1 MRGLLAQDLT
11 LKITSKDQIEA
22 SILEKIDYTKKHRDT
37 ATIILEIHKAS
48 DYLKN
53 LGYFTNTIHKIEKE
67 NKQYTAYFSLNSK
80 IENAIIRI
88 HSGFEIYI
96 KNSKVKNNTVNIP
109 IKDLKNTLHEISNN
123 LDKTGASFSKVQLQ
137 NVTIKNKTLL
147 ADLNIIRSKKR
158 IINNVIIRGY
168 ENFPKSYLKN
178 YFNIND
184 SSVFN
189 QFKVTEIHEASKNLR
204 FVSVIKPP
212 EVLFTKDSTSLF
224 LYFKKKQHN
233 SFDGIVSF
241 TSKENGKV
249 LFNGNVD
256 LKFNNLFD
264 KGEQFELFWNS
275 IGEERQELKL
285 TSKTPYVF
293 NSKFTPQISFSIYK
307 QDSTFLN
314 TTFNSKIS
322 YNIAP
327 KTQLA
332 ISYNTESSEHLTI
345 NNTENIDSFNNYF
358 FGLQF
363 TYNIPKNDFFFNDLF
378 SLAINPS
385 FGRRKT
391 SQENSN
397 QFKIEVS
404 ASYLWSINFRN
415 SIFIKNSTSYLNSNN
430 YLDNELFRVG
440 GANSIRGFLEQSIF
454 TNSFSYF
461 NIEYRFLTS
470 QKSYL
475 YSITD
480 FGKFKTNQKNENL
493 FSIGLGY
500 LFTARNTQINLSTA
514 IGKNSSQNFDFH
526 KSRLSISWLNF
537 F

>member
-1 MRGLLAQDLT
+1 MKGFFAQNLT
-11 LKITSKDQIEA
+11 LKLIAQNKIETSIIEKLDYLKVHKDTTSIT
-22 SILEKIDYTKKHRDT
+22 LEVHKI
-37 ATIILEIHKAS
+37 S
-48 DYLKN
+48 DYLKT

-67 NKQYTAYFSLNSK
+67 KKQYTAYFSLNSK
-80 IENAIIRI
+80 IENAIIKIR
-88 HSGFEIYI
+88 SGFEIYL
-96 KNSKVKNNTVNIP
+96 KNFKIKNNTVSIP
-109 IKDLKNTLHEISNN
+109 IKNLKNTLHEISNN

-137 NVTIKNKTLL
+137 NVTIKNRTLF

-158 IINNVIIRGY
+158 IINNIVIRGY

-178 YFNIND
+178 YFNIRD

-189 QFKVTEIHEASKNLR
+189 QFKITEINKASKNLR
-204 FVSVIKPP
+204 FVSIIKPP

-241 TSKENGKV
+241 TSKDNGRV

-256 LKFNNLFD
+256 LKLNNLLN

-285 TSKTPYVF
+285 SSKIPYVF

-314 TTFNSKIS
+314 TKFDSKLFYTIAPRVKLAITYNSESSENLDNKNRNNLETFNNRFLGLYFN
-322 YNIAP
+322 YNIA
-327 KTQLA
+327 
-332 ISYNTESSEHLTI
+332 
-345 NNTENIDSFNNYF
+345 
-358 FGLQF
+358 
-363 TYNIPKNDFFFNDLF
+363 KNDFFFNDLF

-397 QFKIEVS
+397 QFKLEIS

-440 GANSIRGFLEQSIF
+440 GANSIRGFIEQSIF
-454 TNSFSYF
+454 TNSFSF
-461 NIEYRFLTS
+461 INMEYRFLTS

-480 FGKFKTNQKNENL
+480 FGKFKTMQKNENL
-493 FSIGLGY
+493 VSLGLGY

-514 IGKNSSQNFDFH
+514 IGKNSSQKFDFN
-526 KSRLSISWLNF
+526 KSKLSISWINF

>member
-1 MRGLLAQDLT
+1 MKGFFAQNLT
-11 LKITSKDQIEA
+11 LKLIANNKIETSV
-22 SILEKIDYTKKHRDT
+22 LEKLDYIKVHKDT
-37 ATIILEIHKAS
+37 TSINIEVHKIS
-48 DYLKN
+48 DYLKT
-53 LGYFTNTIHKIEKE
+53 LGYFTNTIHEIKKE
-67 NKQYTAYFSLNSK
+67 NKQYAAYFSLNNK
-80 IENAIIRI
+80 IENAIIKIR
-88 HSGFEIYI
+88 SGFEIYL
-96 KNSKVKNNTVNIP
+96 KNFKIKNNTIIIP
-109 IKDLKNTLHEISNN
+109 IKNLQNTLHEISNN
-123 LDKTGASFSKVQLQ
+123 LDKIGASFSKVQLQ

-147 ADLNIIRSKKR
+147 ADLDIIRSKKR

-189 QFKVTEIHEASKNLR
+189 QFMVTEIDEASKNLR
-204 FVSVIKPP
+204 FVSIIKPP

-256 LKFNNLFD
+256 LKLNNLLN

-285 TSKTPYVF
+285 SSKTPYVF

-314 TTFNSKIS
+314 TKFDSKLF

-327 KTQLA
+327 RVKLA
-332 ISYNTESSEHLTI
+332 ITYNSESSENLNKI
-345 NNTENIDSFNNYF
+345 NSNNLETFNNHF
-358 FGLQF
+358 LGLHLN
-363 TYNIPKNDFFFNDLF
+363 YNIAKNDFFFNDLF
-378 SLAINPS
+378 SIAINPS
-385 FGRRKT
+385 FGKRKT
-391 SQENSN
+391 NQENSS
-397 QFKIEVS
+397 QFKLEIS

-415 SIFIKNSTSYLNSNN
+415 SLFIKNSTSYLNSNN

-440 GANSIRGFLEQSIF
+440 GANSIRGFIEQSIF
-454 TNSFSYF
+454 TSSFSYI
-461 NIEYRFLTS
+461 NMEYRFLTS

-500 LFTARNTQINLSTA
+500 LFTVRNAQINISTA
-514 IGKNSSQNFDFH
+514 MGKNSSQKFDFN
-526 KSRLSISWLNF
+526 KSRLSVSWINF

>member
-1 MRGLLAQDLT
+1 MAQDLR

-22 SILEKIDYTKKHRDT
+22 LILEKIDYEKTHKDT
-37 ATIILEIHKAS
+37 ATINLEVHRTS

-53 LGYFTNTIHKIEKE
+53 LGYFTNTVLKIEKKDKE
-67 NKQYTAYFSLNSK
+67 YTAYFSLNSK
-80 IENAIIRI
+80 IENAMIRI

-96 KNSKVKNNTVNIP
+96 KNSEVKNNTVNIP

-137 NVTIKNKTLL
+137 NITIKNKTLL
-147 ADLNIIRSKKR
+147 ADLDIIRSKKR
-158 IINNVIIRGY
+158 IINNVVIRGY

-178 YFNIND
+178 YFNINN

-189 QFKVTEIHEASKNLR
+189 QFRVTEIHKASKNLR
-204 FVSVIKPP
+204 FVSIIKPP
-212 EVLFTKDSTSLF
+212 EVLFTNDSTSLF

-256 LKFNNLFD
+256 LKLNNLLN

-285 TSKTPYVF
+285 SSKTPYIF
-293 NSKFTPQISFSIYK
+293 NSKFTPEISFSIYK

-314 TTFNSKIS
+314 TKFDSKLF

-327 KTQLA
+327 RVKLA
-332 ISYNTESSEHLTI
+332 IAYNSESSENLSNLI
-345 NNTENIDSFNNYF
+345 SNNLETFNNHF
-358 FGLQF
+358 LGLHF
-363 TYNIPKNDFFFNDLF
+363 NYKIAKNDFFFNDLF

-397 QFKIEVS
+397 QFKLEIS

-440 GANSIRGFLEQSIF
+440 GANSIRGFIEQSIF
-454 TNSFSYF
+454 TNSFSF
-461 NIEYRFLTS
+461 INMEYRFLTS

-480 FGKFKTNQKNENL
+480 FGKFKTMQKNENL
-493 FSIGLGY
+493 VSLGLGY

-514 IGKNSSQNFDFH
+514 IGKNSSQKFDFN
-526 KSRLSISWLNF
+526 KSRLSISWINF

>member
-1 MRGLLAQDLT
+1 MKGFFAQNLT
-11 LKITSKDQIEA
+11 LKLIANNKIETSVLEELDYLKVHKDTT
-22 SILEKIDYTKKHRDT
+22 SVNLEVHKI
-37 ATIILEIHKAS
+37 S
-48 DYLKN
+48 DYLKT
-53 LGYFTNTIHKIEKE
+53 LGYFTNTIYKIEKE

-80 IENAIIRI
+80 IENAIIKIR
-88 HSGFEIYI
+88 SGFEIYL
-96 KNSKVKNNTVNIP
+96 KNFKIKNNTIFIP
-109 IKDLKNTLHEISNN
+109 IKNLQNTLHEISNN

-137 NVTIKNKTLL
+137 NVVIKKRTLF
-147 ADLNIIRSKKR
+147 ADLNIIRSKER
-158 IINNVIIRGY
+158 IINNIVIKGY
-168 ENFPKSYLKN
+168 ENFPRSYLKN
-178 YFNIND
+178 YFNISD
-184 SSVFN
+184 SCVFN
-189 QFKVTEIHEASKNLR
+189 QFKVTEINNASKNLR
-204 FVSVIKPP
+204 FISIIKPP
-212 EVLFTKDSTSLF
+212 EVLFTKDSTLLF

-256 LKFNNLFD
+256 LKFNNLFN

-314 TTFNSKIS
+314 TKFDSKLF
-322 YNIAP
+322 YNIVP
-327 KTQLA
+327 KVKLA
-332 ISYNTESSEHLTI
+332 ITYNSESSENL
-345 NNTENIDSFNNYF
+345 NKKNRNTLEAFNNHF
-358 FGLQF
+358 LGLHF
-363 TYNIPKNDFFFNDLF
+363 NYSIAKNDFFFNDLF

-397 QFKIEVS
+397 QFKLEISV
-404 ASYLWSINFRN
+404 SYLWSINFRN
-415 SIFIKNSTSYLNSNN
+415 SVFIKNSSSYLNSNN

-440 GANSIRGFLEQSIF
+440 GANSIRGFNEQSIF
-454 TNSFSYF
+454 TSSFSYF
-461 NIEYRFLTS
+461 NMEYRFLTS

-493 FSIGLGY
+493 FSLGLGY
-500 LFTARNTQINLSTA
+500 LFTAKNAQINLSTV
-514 IGKNSSQNFDFH
+514 IGKNSSQKFDFK
-526 KSRLSISWLNF
+526 KSRLSISWVNF